1 MEQQTN
7 LSTGQSSGQP
17 VYVVSKRNK
26 KIGLFLLIG
35 PFVGLIAVLMI
46 YAIVAFIINSAAG
59 AGAES
64 PSIAANII
72 NVVLGFLGIIC
83 VIGILVGIPL
93 GIIYLNKKELA
104 EGAKYDERSGKK
116 EASVVPEE
124 IKGWNWGAAGL
135 TWIWGVYHG
144 VWISLLAFIPI
155 VNIIMVIVLGI
166 KGSEWA
172 WRARPWES
180 VERFVSSQKKWKPWG
195 IVFFA
200 LMILGLISSI
210 LNPKS

>member
-7 LSTGQSSGQP
+7 LSPGQSSGQP
-17 VYVVSKRNK
+17 VHVVSQRNK

-46 YAIVAFIINSAAG
+46 YAIVSFVVGSAG
-59 AGAES
+59 ADPES
-64 PSIAANII
+64 SSIATNLIRII
-72 NVVLGFLGIIC
+72 LGFLGIIC

-104 EGAKYDERSGKK
+104 DGENYDERSGKK

-135 TWIWGVYHG
+135 TWIWGIYHG
-144 VWISLLAFIPI
+144 VWISLLIFIPF
-155 VNIIMVIVLGI
+155 VNLIMWIILGI
-166 KGSEWA
+166 KGNEWA
-172 WRARPWES
+172 WKARKWES
-180 VERFVSSQKKWKPWG
+180 VERFVYSQKKWKPWG
-195 IVFFA
+195 IAIFIIGILFGVLSIFA
-200 LMILGLISSI
+200 EQ
-210 LNPKS
+210 

>member
-17 VYVVSKRNK
+17 VYVVSQRNK
-26 KIGLFLLIG
+26 KIGLFLLVG

-46 YAIVAFIINSAAG
+46 YAIAAFIISSAG
-59 AGAES
+59 ADTQS

-72 NVVLGFLGIIC
+72 RVILGFLGIIC

-93 GIIYLNKKELA
+93 GIIYLNKKELT

-144 VWISLLAFIPI
+144 VWISLLTFIPI
-155 VNIIMVIVLGI
+155 VNIIMIIVLGF
-166 KGSEWA
+166 KGNEWA

-180 VERFVSSQKKWKPWG
+180 VERFVFSQKKWKPWG

-200 LMILGLISSI
+200 LIILGLISSI
-210 LNPKS
+210 LNPES

>member
-7 LSTGQSSGQP
+7 LPTGQASGQP
-17 VYVVSKRNK
+17 VYVVPHRNK

-46 YAIVAFIINSAAG
+46 YAIVAFTINSIAG

-72 NVVLGFLGIIC
+72 KVVLGLLGIIC
-83 VIGILVGIPL
+83 IIGILVGIPL
-93 GIIYLNKKELA
+93 GIVFLNKKELI
-104 EGAKYDERSGKK
+104 EGANYDERSGKK
-116 EASVVPEE
+116 DASVVPEE

-144 VWISLLAFIPI
+144 VWISLLAFIPF

-172 WRARPWES
+172 WSARQWGS
-180 VERFVSSQKKWKPWG
+180 VEEFVSSQKKWKPWG

-210 LNPKS
+210 LNSES

>member
-7 LSTGQSSGQP
+7 LSTGQASGQP
-17 VYVVSKRNK
+17 TYVVSQRNK

-35 PFVGLIAVLMI
+35 PFVGLIAILVI
-46 YAIVAFIINSAAG
+46 YAIVAFVINASVG

-64 PSIAANII
+64 PSIVANII
-72 NVVLGFLGIIC
+72 NVILGLLGIIC

-93 GIIYLNKKELA
+93 GIIYLNKKELV

-144 VWISLLAFIPI
+144 VWISLLMFIPF
-155 VNIIMVIVLGI
+155 VNLVMWIILGI

-172 WRARPWES
+172 WKARPWES
-180 VERFVSSQKKWKPWG
+180 VERFVASQKKWKPWG
-195 IVFFA
+195 IAFFIIS
-200 LMILGLISSI
+200 LLSGILSISTE
-210 LNPKS
+210 

>member
-7 LSTGQSSGQP
+7 LSTGQASGQP
-17 VYVVSKRNK
+17 IYVVSKRNK

-46 YAIVAFIINSAAG
+46 YAIVTFVINASAG
-59 AGAES
+59 TGAES
-64 PSIAANII
+64 PSIAASLI
-72 NVVLGFLGIIC
+72 NVILGFLGIIC

-93 GIIYLNKKELA
+93 SIVFLSKKELV

-144 VWISLLAFIPI
+144 VWISLLTFIPF
-155 VNIIMVIVLGI
+155 VNLIMWVILGI

-200 LMILGLISSI
+200 LMILGYCRYF
-210 LNPKS
+210 KS

>member
-17 VYVVSKRNK
+17 VYVVSQRNK

-35 PFVGLIAVLMI
+35 PFVGLIAVLVI
-46 YAIVAFIINSAAG
+46 YAIVSFIVSSAG
-59 AGAES
+59 ADTAS
-64 PSIAANII
+64 PSIAANVIRVI
-72 NVVLGFLGIIC
+72 LGFLGIIS

-104 EGAKYDERSGKK
+104 DGANYDERSGKK

-144 VWISLLAFIPI
+144 VWISLLAFIPLI
-155 VNIIMVIVLGI
+155 NLIMWIILGI

-172 WRARPWES
+172 WRARKWES

-200 LMILGLISSI
+200 LMILGIIFGI